1 MDKRTSRQITLYS
14 ILFLVMLLFA
24 GVTFFLGLNVG
35 VNKTEEK
42 YAHLFEDT
50 TVVENYQYQQQDLVT
65 FYLTTYSAYSEFQNQ
80 WFNSIYDIGTNRVS
94 NPANVFAELASK
106 AKKQAEEASLSSMQG
121 YGLLDAAQQSY
132 IRSLNSFEKAAKE
145 FKRSTDN
152 KSASEALTIITNDN
166 NYKNA
171 IEQALKAQTA
181 YFEAMHKWSASVDPN
196 IAATFDSTVS
206 QPIST
211 WDKYPLIIK
220 MNIVTK
226 YLDEQIIF
234 KNLLPQDVVS
244 RIDEFITSDQA
255 NQLGLTQVS
264 EVLNLL
270 LTTDA
275 IRQGD
280 YQQYKGTMYDNEFL
294 PKIPFFHTN

>member
-1 MDKRTSRQITLYS
+1 
-14 ILFLVMLLFA
+14 
-24 GVTFFLGLNVG
+24 
-35 VNKTEEK
+35 
-42 YAHLFEDT
+42 
-50 TVVENYQYQQQDLVT
+50 
-65 FYLTTYSAYSEFQNQ
+65 
-80 WFNSIYDIGTNRVS
+80 
-94 NPANVFAELASK
+94 
-106 AKKQAEEASLSSMQG
+106 
-121 YGLLDAAQQSY
+121 
-132 IRSLNSFEKAAKE
+132 
-145 FKRSTDN
+145 
-152 KSASEALTIITNDN
+152 

-171 IEQALKAQTA
+171 IEQALKAQSA

-206 QPIST
+206 QAIST

-226 YLDEQIIF
+226 YLDENLIF

-264 EVLNLL
+264 DVLNLL

-280 YQQYKGTMYDNEFL
+280 YQQYKGTMYVNEFL